1 MLWAAWFCACTPLV
15 SHLFLTVGA
24 LGHMMLHL
32 SSPSLPHLSLGC
44 PPFDSH
50 CLEVRCGCSGPHE
63 STLVSSAVG
72 ALSKSPSPGLCA
84 GSTVSKLAAWFSAF
98 VERCGCLRPPDSRL
112 ISHTWKG
119 LLSIPLLPFY
129 MSISCLVPI
138 AAAALGGLVLQE
150 RLGKVLS
157 AIVLPWAF
165 FFFSL
170 PVLAAVGREPLKD
183 NGGLFLSPLAA
194 ITF

>member
-1 MLWAAWFCACTPLV
+1 MGCLSALTGLLPLHT
-15 SHLFLTVGA
+15 SCLARSCMCLLFL
-24 LGHMMLHL
+24 
-32 SSPSLPHLSLGC
+32 
-44 PPFDSH
+44 
-50 CLEVRCGCSGPHE
+50 
-63 STLVSSAVG
+63 
-72 ALSKSPSPGLCA
+72 
-84 GSTVSKLAAWFSAF
+84 
-98 VERCGCLRPPDSRL
+98 
-112 ISHTWKG
+112 TWKG

-157 AIVLPWAF
+157 AIALPWAF
-165 FFFSL
+165 FFFWL

-183 NGGLFLSPLAA
+183 NGGLFLSPLAT

>member
-1 MLWAAWFCACTPLV
+1 MFPSFAFLWLSPVLGWKGWLFRKGWAGVEGPPHQAEGGTCPLEITF
-15 SHLFLTVGA
+15 SLLFSFGPLSSSWCYRGGGVRA
-24 LGHMMLHL
+24 LGKVG
-32 SSPSLPHLSLGC
+32 LPIFS
-44 PPFDSH
+44 DW
-50 CLEVRCGCSGPHE
+50 
-63 STLVSSAVG
+63 
-72 ALSKSPSPGLCA
+72 PSP
-84 GSTVSKLAAWFSAF
+84 T
-98 VERCGCLRPPDSRL
+98 
-112 ISHTWKG
+112 SHFMSCKILYVFKG

-157 AIVLPWAF
+157 AIALPWAF
-165 FFFSL
+165 FFFWL

-183 NGGLFLSPLAA
+183 NGGLFLSPLAT

>member
-1 MLWAAWFCACTPLV
+1 MCLQ
-15 SHLFLTVGA
+15 FL
-24 LGHMMLHL
+24 
-32 SSPSLPHLSLGC
+32 
-44 PPFDSH
+44 
-50 CLEVRCGCSGPHE
+50 
-63 STLVSSAVG
+63 
-72 ALSKSPSPGLCA
+72 
-84 GSTVSKLAAWFSAF
+84 
-98 VERCGCLRPPDSRL
+98 
-112 ISHTWKG
+112 TWKG

-157 AIVLPWAF
+157 AIALPWAF
-165 FFFSL
+165 FFFWL

-183 NGGLFLSPLAA
+183 NGGLFLSPLAT